1 MPLAIVS
8 ALPEEQQGLQ
18 LLLTHTTTER
28 HAGRTFTRGMFHGQ
42 EVVLAL
48 SGIGKVAA
56 ATTTAVLMERFAIQR
71 LVFTGVAG
79 GLAPHVRVGDVV
91 VATQF
96 VQHDMDVRPLFTRW
110 QVPGYAAPTLA
121 CDAVLSAGLLAAAQ
135 ACVAQAA
142 AWNEPLLA
150 GNVPRAHAGLV
161 ASGDQFIVSA
171 AVAWILGRTVLGR
184 GPTAA
189 PRCPR
194 RRLPAKRRAGARAVP
209 THIGT
214 TGRRVHT
221 GIFACGATRLE
232 NFHLR
237 TPRRAQP
244 PLFG

>member
-1 MPLAIVS
+1 MIRMVLR
-8 ALPEEQQGLQ
+8 LG
-18 LLLTHTTTER
+18 
-28 HAGRTFTRGMFHGQ
+28 
-42 EVVLAL
+42 LAL
-48 SGIGKVAA
+48 
-56 ATTTAVLMERFAIQR
+56 
-71 LVFTGVAG
+71 LVPCAG
-79 GLAPHVRVGDVV
+79 G
-91 VATQF
+91 
-96 VQHDMDVRPLFTRW
+96 
-110 QVPGYAAPTLA
+110 
-121 CDAVLSAGLLAAAQ
+121 
-135 ACVAQAA
+135 
-142 AWNEPLLA
+142 
-150 GNVPRAHAGLV
+150 
-161 ASGDQFIVSA
+161 
-171 AVAWILGRTVLGR
+171 TVLGR